1 MADYIEGAYTEAYEG
16 QEFTEPAENA
26 EEGAEESEAVEVE
39 EDAEEQEL
47 TEPAAE
53 EDAQG
58 EGGEE
63 PQETEEDIPQGK
75 RSRDSAFAEM
85 RRNYEEAE
93 RRNAEL
99 QSRLDALEKSHED
112 EKQERETAEREA
124 QIREYGESIGLS
136 EEEIQQVIKDAEEE
150 EARNRE
156 VEELRA
162 EVERLQQENLD
173 VQIDKMAAQDL
184 KDIQAIDPSIK
195 SLDEL
200 GEDFFN
206 FRSVMDGVHAYYASL
221 YMKEKTSYKP
231 APAIGKAN
239 QASIPR
245 DYYTSEELDN
255 LSDEEMEENW
265 EKVQRSL
272 ARL

>member
-26 EEGAEESEAVEVE
+26 ETGADEVEAEEVEAET
-39 EDAEEQEL
+39 EEQEI

-58 EGGEE
+58 ETDEE
-63 PQETEEDIPQGK
+63 SEENEEDIPQGK

-99 QSRLDALEKSHED
+99 QSRLDALEQSHED
-112 EKQERETAEREA
+112 EKLEREAAEREA
-124 QIREYGESIGLS
+124 KIREYGESIGLS

-200 GEDFFN
+200 GDDFFS
-206 FRSVMDGVHAYYASL
+206 FRSSMDGVHAYYASL

-239 QASIPR
+239 QASVPR